1 MELKIKRVYD
11 TPDKKDGYR
20 ILVDR
25 IWPRGMKKE
34 KAKLNLWL
42 KEIAPST
49 ELRKWFGHDTKKWD
63 EFQSRNRKELDK
75 NTDAVNQIKKQLSEG
90 KVTLIYGAK
99 DEAHNQAVV
108 LEKYLSENT

>member
-34 KAKLNLWL
+34 NAKLNLWL

-49 ELRKWFGHDTKKWD
+49 ELRKWFGHDPKKWD
-63 EFQSRNRKELDK
+63 EFQSRYRKELDE

-90 KVTLIYGAK
+90 KVTLVYGAK